1 MASPTSRPPSKPVQ
15 ALTGTLLGVYASP
28 TATTLGDPKAA
39 SLSLRNLKLF
49 YLSSLLCNLK
59 NKLKN
64 KYKNH
69 LKRDVHEI
77 ISYTSLFAAN
87 QYNTVNILLTL
98 HPSMLRNLPHRYE
111 LSQLSVHCKQRSF
124 HLRHAQCKVFSS
136 QCQSLSLLKCFRR

>member
-1 MASPTSRPPSKPVQ
+1 MELLTYCPATDGFSNFQTPVETSTSPKSKCF
-15 ALTGTLLGVYASP
+15 LLVCR
-28 TATTLGDPKAA
+28 
-39 SLSLRNLKLF
+39 LSLRKFNYNLKLF
-49 YLSSLLCNLK
+49 YLSSLLCN
-59 NKLKN
+59 LKN

-111 LSQLSVHCKQRSF
+111 LSQLSVHCKQKSF
-124 HLRHAQCKVFSS
+124 HLRHDRCKVFSS
-136 QCQSLSLLKCFRR
+136 QCRLLSLPIYFRR

>member
-1 MASPTSRPPSKPVQ
+1 MSRYGWLLQLPDPRRNQYKPKSKCF
-15 ALTGTLLGVYASP
+15 LLVCR
-28 TATTLGDPKAA
+28 
-39 SLSLRNLKLF
+39 LSLRKFNYNLKLF
-49 YLSSLLCNLK
+49 YLSSLLCN
-59 NKLKN
+59 LKN

>member
-1 MASPTSRPPSKPVQ
+1 MSRYGWLLQLPDPVETSTSPKSKCF
-15 ALTGTLLGVYASP
+15 LLVCR
-28 TATTLGDPKAA
+28 
-39 SLSLRNLKLF
+39 LSLGKFNYNLKLF

-59 NKLKN
+59 TNIKSS
-64 KYKNH
+64 
-69 LKRDVHEI
+69 KRDVHEI

-136 QCQSLSLLKCFRR
+136 QCQSPSLLKCFRR